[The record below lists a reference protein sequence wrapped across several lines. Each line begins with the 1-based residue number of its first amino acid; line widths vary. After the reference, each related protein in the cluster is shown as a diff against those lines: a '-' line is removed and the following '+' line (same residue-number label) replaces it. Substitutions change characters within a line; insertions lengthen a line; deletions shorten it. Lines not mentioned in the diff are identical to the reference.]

1 MPTFFANKRN
11 KCLLK
16 QASSADYRICIYKV
30 GGKVASRNAENRI
43 LILYAFADSCICI
56 RFVQQ
61 RSELDRLFT
70 CLYLEHHRYLLFVTE
85 LETERTGLAAT
96 RYNYTSV
103 LFRLGCWE
111 LNCRC
116 QSPQSNATASF
127 VRILI
132 YTLHMIVSLLI
143 KHTE

>member
-103 LFRLGCWE
+103 QFQTGVLGIELSVSVSSVEGHSKFRQNPYIHIAYDCLP
-111 LNCRC
+111 
-116 QSPQSNATASF
+116 S
-127 VRILI
+127 
-132 YTLHMIVSLLI
+132 Y
-143 KHTE
+143 